1 MSLINDYRP
10 RRAWHLPQPM
20 AKNDIPADLR
30 RFILTSIPSVPHIE
44 ALMLLRAHAPQ
55 VWAAE
60 GVARRLYVSPGVAAA
75 VLADLCNAGLLLC
88 DQAAPSYSYRPGDE
102 LIDRLASLYAS
113 NLVDVTML
121 IHSKLDRKAQQ
132 FADAFNFRKEP

>member
-1 MSLINDYRP
+1 
-10 RRAWHLPQPM
+10 M

-44 ALMLLRAHAPQ
+44 ALMLLRSHAPEA
-55 VWAAE
+55 WSPPD
-60 GVARRLYVSPGVAAA
+60 VARRLYVAPEVAES
-75 VLADLCNAGLLLC
+75 VLADLCKAGILLC
-88 DQAAPSYSYRPGDE
+88 DHQAKTYAYRSGDE
-102 LIDRLASLYAS
+102 LIERLAELYAS
-113 NLVDVTML
+113 NLVEVTML

>member
-1 MSLINDYRP
+1 
-10 RRAWHLPQPM
+10 M
-20 AKNDIPADLR
+20 ANNDIPADLR

-55 VWAAE
+55 AWRADDA
-60 GVARRLYVSPGVAAA
+60 ARRLYVAPGAAEA
-75 VLADLCNAGLLLC
+75 VLADLCKAGLLLC
-88 DQAAPSYSYRPGDE
+88 DQATACYTYRPGDE
-102 LIDRLASLYAS
+102 LIDRLAALYAS

>member
-1 MSLINDYRP
+1 MPS
-10 RRAWHLPQPM
+10 HM
-20 AKNDIPADLR
+20 AKTDIPADLR

-55 VWAAE
+55 AWSATD
-60 GVARRLYVSPGVAAA
+60 VARRLYVPPEAAAA
-75 VLADLCNAGLLLC
+75 VLADLCKAGILLGGA
-88 DQAAPSYSYRPGDE
+88 QAATYAYRPGDD
-102 LIDRLASLYAS
+102 LIERLAALYAS